1 MLGMKKEPII
11 HNFLTALPVRFTP
24 DNATPIVMSGAWIE
38 IDTETGKAVKIER
51 VMIIDNDLVVGS
63 EDD

>member
-1 MLGMKKEPII
+1 MC
-11 HNFLTALPVRFTP
+11 
-24 DNATPIVMSGAWIE
+24 GAWIE
-38 IDTETGKAVKIER
+38 IDTQTGKATKIQR